1 VVLARRLAVAVA
13 ALLGL
18 ALAVFGAWFAF
29 VLGPKGTAAFHTSS
43 NAPLV
48 LGPNVLNRVNAPVT
62 VSAESASG
70 PVFVGAA
77 VPQDVDALV
86 GESKHNFVAYAS
98 FPART
103 LTIEQLGSGDLADPS
118 ESHVWR
124 STGEGSVSLT
134 QEQAPQ
140 TVLVYPTKGGSFD
153 VAVTVARNT
162 WFLQSLVAL
171 VVGLIVVAFAGG
183 WLWQSWRAAPEGG
196 EPTEPADSSAEPPA
210 EKQAET
216 PTETSAETRTEVS
229 AENANETSEQ
239 AEETR

>member
-29 VLGPKGTAAFHTSS
+29 VLGPKGTAAFHASS

-77 VPQDVDALV
+77 VPQDVDELV
-86 GESKHNFVAYAS
+86 GTSKHNVVAYAS

-103 LTIEQLGSGDLADPS
+103 LTIEQLGSADLPDPS

-124 STGEGSVSLT
+124 STGEGSIAVG

-140 TVLVYPTKGGSFD
+140 AVLVYPTKGGSFD

-196 EPTEPADSSAEPPA
+196 ESSETPRGGPPFVNASENATEKPA
-210 EKQAET
+210 ENV
-216 PTETSAETRTEVS
+216 TETTER
-229 AENANETSEQ
+229 